1 MFLNLGLLSGNGV
14 RVRKLSPG
22 GSLGTITGAAVSTEY
37 TTRKYKLISGTDLV
51 ITAQAG
57 STYSINGGEYTSEA
71 GTISAG
77 DILRVKH
84 TSSANY
90 EDAVTG
96 GVVVNS
102 LDCDFIIETMADPTS
117 AGIYQDG
124 DTIIFQDG
132 DRLIFQRMI

>member
-1 MFLNLGLLSGNGV
+1 MFLNLSLFSGGN
-14 RVRKLSPG
+14 RIRKLSPG
-22 GSLGTITGAAVSTEY
+22 GSLGTITGAAISTEY
-37 TTRKYKLISGTDLV
+37 TTRKYKLLSGTDLV

-57 STYSINGGEYTSEA
+57 STYSINGGDYTSDA

-84 TSSANY
+84 TSSGSY

-96 GVVVNS
+96 GVVIDGS
-102 LDCDFIIETMADPTS
+102 DCDFIIETMAEPTS
-117 AGIYQDG
+117 AGLFQDG

-132 DRLIFQRMI
+132 DRLIL